1 MGFDFKDE
9 DLTTFY
15 GIDQAVFDFA
25 NTVLSL
31 AGATFDAE
39 GGFTAN
45 VTDADFSN
53 TAVPEPATLLL
64 LGTGLVGAGAFKRR
78 MRRQKLPV

>member
-9 DLTTFY
+9 DLTAFY
-15 GIDQAVFDFA
+15 GIDQMCSPSRTPCSPSRARSFSVR
-25 NTVLSL
+25 S
-31 AGATFDAE
+31 
-39 GGFTAN
+39 FTAT